1 MAKACFEKA
10 GDLSALMLLLMA
22 MRDRDGLKLLAGKAG
37 VSSLFLFLFNVLKS
51 FVEEKGQNNLAF
63 AILLQ
68 LGDSIACVDLL
79 TKIQRAPEAALFART
94 YAPGYIFLF
103 YFFQHTHTSTFS
115 FSSPAHI
122 IFIHSSQAPKAVQ
135 AWKSELTSKKRT
147 KIAAI
152 IADPSSN
159 PELFEEGWE
168 EVLAREESHGTG
180 TS

>member
-1 MAKACFEKA
+1 M
-10 GDLSALMLLLMA
+10 
-22 MRDRDGLKLLAGKAG
+22 
-37 VSSLFLFLFNVLKS
+37 LKS

-68 LGDSIACVDLL
+68 LGDSTACVDLL
-79 TKIQRAPEAALFART
+79 TKTQRAPEAALFART
-94 YAPGYIFLF
+94 YAPRYIFLF
-103 YFFQHTHTSTFS
+103 FS
-115 FSSPAHI
+115 PSSAYPAH
-122 IFIHSSQAPKAVQ
+122 IFIHSSQASKAVQ

-168 EVLAREESHGTG
+168 EVLAREETHGTG
-180 TS
+180 AS